1 MKAVICLLA
10 LAGLVAVIADPVTD
24 VTLQVGYGVKAELD
38 KNGGIA
44 HYKINVPKDAYP
56 TANLAQMRFFL
67 RFYVTSEASSAGGA
81 VVKYWVGKTNAVVAT
96 DPVLKT
102 KTASQGYGA
111 VDFEIPGTPYYNVNQ
126 TDTDYIL
133 TVQSSE
139 CSTCISTVE
148 IKVGVWFVWKK
159 YVVPADGDPAGDA
172 KVQGFQIKEESY
184 TLPFTL
190 ADGAYGGAGWF
201 DVTDK
206 NIFVRVDTS
215 LSNKAVVV
223 FTKGAAAL
231 PTQNPIDNYQET
243 ATFKRFPADDPKFGA
258 FRTGGKLLDAG
269 RWYFQVFSVKAG
281 SAPALVQFAL
291 GNGHEPAAAG
301 MVVPSFA
308 ILAVAIVSLLAH
320 LL

>member
-10 LAGLVAVIADPVTD
+10 VAGLVAVLAAPNTD
-24 VTLQVGYGVKAELD
+24 INLQVGYGEKAELD
-38 KNGGIA
+38 KNGGTA
-44 HYKINVPKDAYP
+44 HYTVMVPKDAYP
-56 TANLAQMRFFL
+56 TANLEQKRFFL

-81 VVKYWVGKTNAVVAT
+81 VVKYWVGKTNADVST
-96 DPVLKT
+96 PPLKT
-102 KTASQGYGA
+102 KTASGSYGA
-111 VDFEIPGTPYYNVNQ
+111 VDWEIPGTPYYNANQ
-126 TDTDYIL
+126 TDQNYVL

-159 YVVPADGDPAGDA
+159 YVVPSDGNPAGDA
-172 KVQGFQIKEESY
+172 KVQGFAVRQESY

-190 ADGAYGGAGWF
+190 ADGAYGGAGWY
-201 DVTDK
+201 DVTEK

-231 PTQNPIDNYQET
+231 PNQDPITNYQET
-243 ATFKRFPADDPKFGA
+243 ATFKRFPSDDPKLGA

-269 RWYFQVFSVKAG
+269 RWYFQVYSVKAG

-291 GNGHEPAAAG
+291 GDGHEPAAAG